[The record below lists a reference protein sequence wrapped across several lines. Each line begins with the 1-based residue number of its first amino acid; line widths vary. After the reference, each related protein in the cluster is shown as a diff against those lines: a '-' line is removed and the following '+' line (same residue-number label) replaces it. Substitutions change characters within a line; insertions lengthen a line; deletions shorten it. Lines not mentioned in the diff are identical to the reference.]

1 MLRLLIAELGRVT
14 KQLSEIDKV
23 VAQQALDD
31 PRALKR
37 MTIPG
42 VSSVVASSVV
52 ASIGDIAR
60 FPSPDKLSS
69 YFGLTPRVRQ
79 SGEHPAR
86 HGVASN
92 CEPFEAAARGMER
105 RGTAD

>member
-1 MLRLLIAELGRVT
+1 M
-14 KQLSEIDKV
+14 
-23 VAQQALDD
+23 AQQALDD
-31 PRALKR
+31 PRALKL

-42 VSSVVASSVV
+42 VSSVVASSVL

-79 SGEHPAR
+79 SGEHSAWPDLDA
-86 HGVASN
+86 GQ
-92 CEPFEAAARGMER
+92 P
-105 RGTAD
+105 